1 MNGGRAGKCTFSFPP
16 FQIFEIYQSENNPLT
31 VVSVSDFSAVEVLS
45 LSRVETISQ
54 MIYFV
59 FLVNLY
65 ARKELSWI
73 QTCSRSVITADC
85 YVLPV
90 ACWMSI
96 GQFLFHMYVNIVRM
110 FESWYEL
117 SSHNFPL
124 VWEAGD
130 FWVRKRTTTVSRL
143 RFPLAVT
150 LFWASRCSLSIQ

>member
-90 ACWMSI
+90 AC
-96 GQFLFHMYVNIVRM
+96 
-110 FESWYEL
+110 
-117 SSHNFPL
+117 
-124 VWEAGD
+124 
-130 FWVRKRTTTVSRL
+130 
-143 RFPLAVT
+143 
-150 LFWASRCSLSIQ
+150 